1 MNSNLNNILA
11 GLMIGASDTD
21 IEKLSTAVI
30 RECAALEDSWT
41 DSGKFATFGDRL
53 LDHFGIEKKI

>member
-1 MNSNLNNILA
+1 
-11 GLMIGASDTD
+11 MIGASDTD